1 MWPQSPKCGRQS
13 RVIRTS
19 PVDVDVED
27 GRLVLLARL
36 VERRAAEREAGVVD
50 EDVEAAETLDRLRD
64 EALAARG
71 VGDVELERDLG
82 LEPLDP
88 PRAARDAHAGG
99 CERGRRRPAD
109 AGRGAGHD
117 RPLAAQVER
126 SHGP

>member
-19 PVDVDVED
+19 PATFDAED

-50 EDVEAAETLDRLRD
+50 EDVEAAELLDRLRD

-71 VGDVELERDLG
+71 VGDVELERDLR

-88 PRAARDAHAGG
+88 PRAARDAHARG

-109 AGRGAGHD
+109 AGRRAGDD
-117 RPLAAQVER
+117 RALAGQVER